1 LKTKAGH
8 PVAKNRKVEIPDFCY
23 IWLMLRFLKKMIV
36 ALLAAVLLAWGLH
49 TVSQG
54 DTRYFLQEQLS
65 FGAWSQ
71 YDSIIT
77 AAAKENGIDFHL
89 VKAVIWQESRFG
101 ADKIGGVG
109 ERGLI
114 QVTEPAA
121 IDWARANAVENFQP
135 ETLFDPTTNIRV
147 GSWYLKRAL
156 DYYRD
161 KDRPLPFALSEYNA
175 GRGRVKRWTQTPDA
189 ESPPVSAEEMREKSF
204 KSTRA
209 YVRAIEN
216 RYAYYKKRAG
226 EK

>member
-1 LKTKAGH
+1 LKTKAGY
-8 PVAKNRKVEIPDFCY
+8 PVAKNPKAAIPGFCY
-23 IWLMLRFLKKMIV
+23 IWIMLRFLKKMIV

-77 AAAKENGIDFHL
+77 ATAKEIGIDFHL

-109 ERGLI
+109 ERGLM

-135 ETLFDPTTNIRV
+135 ETLFDPATNIRV